1 MAYVLVLAV
10 LAGAVYL
17 ISAPLRVVTRPAR
30 SDHDAAEVAE
40 LEAARDAKYAEIRDA
55 ELDLRTGKLSDEDYE
70 SLDTTLRTEAIEILN
85 ELDQARTG
93 EERAGKE
100 LPSAP

>member
-1 MAYVLVLAV
+1 VAYVLVLAV

-55 ELDLRTGKLSDEDYE
+55 ELDLRTGKLSDDDHAAIDG
-70 SLDTTLRTEAIEILN
+70 SLRAEAVDILHR
-85 ELDQARTG
+85 LDRARETDG
-93 EERAGKE
+93 I
-100 LPSAP
+100 PSGA